1 MFSSSPFF
9 STSAPSPPT
18 RGSLRSCLRPKTL
31 AMKPQWPC
39 LLFPKDPLTQKCLLL
54 PSILSSHELK
64 LFPFF
69 KKKNL
74 FSFEKIRG
82 QLNLSKSLVGEISR
96 KKDKGQRI
104 LNLPNP
110 VPARERPA
118 NMTVSLT
125 APLPLALASY

>member
-1 MFSSSPFF
+1 MPEAQNPGYETTMALPSFSQG
-9 STSAPSPPT
+9 PSDTEMPP
-18 RGSLRSCLRPKTL
+18 
-31 AMKPQWPC
+31 
-39 LLFPKDPLTQKCLLL
+39 L